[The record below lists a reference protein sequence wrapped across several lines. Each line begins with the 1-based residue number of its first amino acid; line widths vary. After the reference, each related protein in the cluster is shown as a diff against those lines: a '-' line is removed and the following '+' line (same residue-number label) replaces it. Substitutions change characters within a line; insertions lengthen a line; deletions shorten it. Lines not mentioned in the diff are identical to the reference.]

1 MAGAHHPLGAGWHRG
16 TRAVWQGDVLETWQG
31 SGTPPGERSPRGP
44 RLTAWYPADDI
55 TVQVS
60 MATASH
66 GRLGSRSYVTAQAAG
81 RWPHMAPVP
90 RPTAPDGWRSR
101 TPGPSSPRPHGTGPA
116 RPHTTGASST
126 LGCPRSNPWHQ
137 QHPQLAVPPPPPLAS
152 APHAGATARADI
164 TQAAGA
170 GPWRRSPSPGDA
182 AARNSTGRGP
192 GLVSMRMQHG
202 SGRPSASHVAPAP
215 QTGRS

>member
-1 MAGAHHPLGAGWHRG
+1 MLWPSPLWQQKGAGAGVAGAHHPLGAGWHRG

-81 RWPHMAPVP
+81 RWPHMAPAP
-90 RPTAPDGWRSR
+90 RPTASDGWRAGPPAPAHHDPTGLALLGSTR
-101 TPGPSSPRPHGTGPA
+101 QAPAAPWGVHAPTHGTDSTHSSQSLHPHLWPALLTPGPRPVLTSPRLLGLA
-116 RPHTTGASST
+116 RG
-126 LGCPRSNPWHQ
+126 
-137 QHPQLAVPPPPPLAS
+137 
-152 APHAGATARADI
+152 AGAPRLVMLLRGTALGEA
-164 TQAAGA
+164 
-170 GPWRRSPSPGDA
+170 PGW
-182 AARNSTGRGP
+182 
-192 GLVSMRMQHG
+192 
-202 SGRPSASHVAPAP
+202 
-215 QTGRS
+215 